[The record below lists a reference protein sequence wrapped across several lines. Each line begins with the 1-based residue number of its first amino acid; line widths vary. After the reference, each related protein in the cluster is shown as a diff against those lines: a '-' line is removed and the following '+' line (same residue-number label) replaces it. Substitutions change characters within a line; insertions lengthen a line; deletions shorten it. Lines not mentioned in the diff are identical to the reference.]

1 MGNRPTIA
9 DIAKRVGVSPGA
21 VSFAL
26 NGRPGVSE
34 QTRARIL
41 ETAREM
47 NWRPHRAARALGGAQ
62 AGVVGL
68 VLARDPRTLGS
79 EQFYTQILYGMQDV
93 LSAGSSAVQMQ
104 LVRDTAAEIDL
115 YRHWASEH
123 RVDGLVLVDLQLD
136 DPRIEVIRELAI
148 PAVTLGLPATPS
160 TVGPSAEAG
169 QLTSV
174 WADDAEA
181 MTTIVDYL
189 AALDHRRIAHVA
201 GPPVY
206 VHTARRAAAL
216 REQATARGLTAAES
230 VPTDFSDAQ
239 GAAATRAL
247 LSRADRPTA
256 IIYDSDLMAA
266 AGLGVALEMGID
278 VPRRLSIVSFDDSVL
293 TRIVHPAL
301 TCLSRDTYALG
312 AQVATSL
319 LAAIANPSSR
329 ESIRTETPRLVVRG
343 STTRPT

>member
-1 MGNRPTIA
+1 VSNRPTIA

-34 QTRARIL
+34 QTRARVL
-41 ETAREM
+41 EVAREM

-79 EQFYTQILYGMQDV
+79 EQFYTQILYGMQDA

-104 LVRDTAAEIDL
+104 LVPDTAAEIDL
-115 YRHWASEH
+115 YRLWASEH
-123 RVDGLVLVDLQLD
+123 RVDGVVLVDLQLD
-136 DPRIEVIRELAI
+136 DPRIEVVRSLGL
-148 PAVTLGLPATPS
+148 PAVTLGLPGEP
-160 TVGPSAEAG
+160 G
-169 QLTSV
+169 QLPSV

-189 AALDHRRIAHVA
+189 ATLDHRRIAHVA
-201 GPPVY
+201 GPPIY
-206 VHTARRAAAL
+206 QHTARRAAAL
-216 REQATARGLTAAES
+216 HDQALARGLQAGES

-247 LSRADRPTA
+247 LSRPDRPTA
-256 IIYDSDLMAA
+256 IVYDSDLMAA
-266 AGLGVALEMGID
+266 AGLAVALEMGIE
-278 VPRRLSIVSFDDSVL
+278 VPRTLSVVSFDDSVL

-301 TCLSRDTYALG
+301 TCLSRDTYDLG
-312 AQVATSL
+312 AKVATAL
-319 LAAIANPSSR
+319 LRAIADPSWR
-329 ESIRTETPRLVVRG
+329 EALQTETPRLVVRG
-343 STTRPT
+343 STARPAA

>member
-1 MGNRPTIA
+1 MPAVGNRPTIA

-34 QTRARIL
+34 QTRARII
-41 ETAREM
+41 EVAREM

-115 YRHWASEH
+115 YRHWAAEH

-136 DPRIEVIRELAI
+136 DPRIAVVRELGL
-148 PAVTLGLPATPS
+148 PAVTLGLPGEP
-160 TVGPSAEAG
+160 G
-169 QLTSV
+169 QLPSV

-189 AALDHRRIAHVA
+189 AALDHQRIAHVA

-206 VHTARRAAAL
+206 QHTARRTAAL
-216 REQATARGLTAAES
+216 REQALARSLTAES

-239 GAAATRAL
+239 GAAATRTL
-247 LSRADRPTA
+247 LSRAERPTA
-256 IIYDSDLMAA
+256 IVYDSDLMAA
-266 AGLGVALEMGID
+266 AGLGVALEMGIE

-319 LAAIANPSSR
+319 LAAIADPGSR
-329 ESIRTETPRLVVRG
+329 VSVRTETPRLVVRQ
-343 STTRPT
+343 STTRPI

>member
-41 ETAREM
+41 EVAREM

-79 EQFYTQILYGMQDV
+79 EQFYTQILYGMQDM
-93 LSAGSSAVQMQ
+93 LSAHSSAVQMQ
-104 LVRDTAAEIDL
+104 LVRDTGAEIDL

-136 DPRIEVIRELAI
+136 DPRIAVVRELGL
-148 PAVTLGLPATPS
+148 PAVTLGLPGEPD
-160 TVGPSAEAG
+160 
-169 QLTSV
+169 QLPSV

-181 MTTIVDYL
+181 MITIVDYL

-206 VHTARRAAAL
+206 LHTVRRTAAL
-216 REQATARGLTAAES
+216 RAQVTERGLHAGES

-256 IIYDSDLMAA
+256 IVYDSDLMAA
-266 AGLGVALEMGID
+266 AGLGVALEMGIE
-278 VPRRLSIVSFDDSVL
+278 VPRQLSIVSFDDSVL

-301 TCLSRDTYALG
+301 TCLSRDTHALG
-312 AQVATSL
+312 AQVATTL
-319 LAAIANPSSR
+319 LQAIADPSSR
-329 ESIRTETPRLVVRG
+329 ESVRTETPRLVVRG
-343 STTRPT
+343 STARPLFPPPA

>member
-1 MGNRPTIA
+1 VGNRPTIA
-9 DIAKRVGVSPGA
+9 DIAKRVGVSAGA

-26 NGRPGVSE
+26 NGRPGVSD

-41 ETAREM
+41 EAAREM

-93 LSAGSSAVQMQ
+93 LSARSSAVQMQ
-104 LVRDTAAEIDL
+104 LVPDTAAEIDL

-123 RVDGLVLVDLQLD
+123 RVDGVVLVDLQLE
-136 DPRIEVIRELAI
+136 DPRIAVVRELGL
-148 PAVTLGLPATPS
+148 PAVTLGLPGEPD
-160 TVGPSAEAG
+160 
-169 QLTSV
+169 QLASV

-189 AALDHRRIAHVA
+189 ATLDHRRIAHVA
-201 GPPVY
+201 GPPMYQHV
-206 VHTARRAAAL
+206 ARRAAAL
-216 REQATARGLTAAES
+216 HDKAAERGLHAAES
-230 VPTDFSDAQ
+230 VATDFSDAQ

-256 IIYDSDLMAA
+256 IVYDSDLMAA
-266 AGLGVALEMGID
+266 AGLGVALEMGIE
-278 VPRRLSIVSFDDSVL
+278 VPRSLSIVSFDDSVL

-319 LAAIANPSSR
+319 LEAIADPAAR
-329 ESIRTETPRLVVRG
+329 ENVRTETPRLVVRG
-343 STTRPT
+343 STARPAQQPG

>member
-1 MGNRPTIA
+1 VGRRPTIA
-9 DIAKRVGVSPGA
+9 DIAKRVGVSAGA

-26 NGRPGVSE
+26 NGRPGVSDE
-34 QTRARIL
+34 TRARIL
-41 ETAREM
+41 AAAREM

-79 EQFYTQILYGMQDV
+79 EQFYTRILYGMQDV
-93 LSAGSSAVQMQ
+93 LSARSSAVQMQ
-104 LVRDTAAEIDL
+104 LVRDTLAEIEL
-115 YRHWASEH
+115 YRDWASEH

-136 DPRIEVIRELAI
+136 DPRIAVVRDLGL
-148 PAVTLGLPATPS
+148 PAVTLGLQDTLP
-160 TVGPSAEAG
+160 
-169 QLTSV
+169 SV

-201 GPPVY
+201 GPPMYLHV
-206 VHTARRAAAL
+206 ARRAEAL
-216 REQATARGLTAAES
+216 RTRAQLRGVDAAES

-239 GAAATRAL
+239 GAAATRTL
-247 LSRADRPTA
+247 LSRAARPTA
-256 IIYDSDLMAA
+256 IVYDSDLMAA

-278 VPRRLSIVSFDDSVL
+278 VPRELSIVSFDDSVL

-312 AQVATSL
+312 AEVATSL
-319 LAAIANPSSR
+319 LAAIADPAARTSV
-329 ESIRTETPRLVVRG
+329 RTETPRLVVRG
-343 STTRPT
+343 STAPGAPGG

>member
-41 ETAREM
+41 EVAREM

-79 EQFYTQILYGMQDV
+79 EQFYTQILYGMQDM
-93 LSAGSSAVQMQ
+93 LSAHSSAVQMQ
-104 LVRDTAAEIDL
+104 LVRDTTAEISL

-136 DPRIEVIRELAI
+136 DPRIAVVRELGL
-148 PAVTLGLPATPS
+148 PAVTLGLPGEP
-160 TVGPSAEAG
+160 G
-169 QLTSV
+169 QLPSV

-206 VHTARRAAAL
+206 QHTARRAAAL
-216 REQATARGLTAAES
+216 RAQVTERGLHAGES

-247 LSRADRPTA
+247 LSRAERPTA
-256 IIYDSDLMAA
+256 IVYDSDLMAA
-266 AGLGVALEMGID
+266 AGLGVALEMGIE
-278 VPRRLSIVSFDDSVL
+278 VPRQLSIVSFDDSVL

-301 TCLSRDTYALG
+301 TCLSRDTHALG
-312 AQVATSL
+312 AQVATTL
-319 LAAIANPSSR
+319 LEAIADASFR
-329 ESIRTETPRLVVRG
+329 ESVRTETPHLVVRG
-343 STTRPT
+343 STARPLSSR

>member
-41 ETAREM
+41 EVAREM

-79 EQFYTQILYGMQDV
+79 EQFYTQILYGMQDT
-93 LSAGSSAVQMQ
+93 LSARSSAVQMQ

-123 RVDGLVLVDLQLD
+123 RVDGLVLVDLQRD
-136 DPRIEVIRELAI
+136 DPRIALVRELGL
-148 PAVTLGLPATPS
+148 PAVTLGLPAEPD
-160 TVGPSAEAG
+160 
-169 QLTSV
+169 QLPSV

-206 VHTARRAAAL
+206 LHTARRAAAL
-216 REQATARGLTAAES
+216 RSQVSARGLHAGES

-256 IIYDSDLMAA
+256 IVYDSDLMAA
-266 AGLGVALEMGID
+266 AGLGVALEMGIE
-278 VPRRLSIVSFDDSVL
+278 VPRTLSIVSFDDSVL

-301 TCLSRDTYALG
+301 TCLSRDTHALG
-312 AQVATSL
+312 AQVATTL
-319 LAAIANPSSR
+319 LQAIADPAWR
-329 ESIRTETPRLVVRG
+329 ESVRTETPRLVVRG
-343 STTRPT
+343 STARAGG